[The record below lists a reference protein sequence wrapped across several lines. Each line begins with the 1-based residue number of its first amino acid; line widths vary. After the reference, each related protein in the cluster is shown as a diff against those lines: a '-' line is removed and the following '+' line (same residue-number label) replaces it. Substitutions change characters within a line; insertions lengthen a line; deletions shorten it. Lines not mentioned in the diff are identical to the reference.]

1 MGHRQQVIHGQ
12 RRLAAD
18 GGQRRILGCPSGPLA
33 VAGHRHQLH
42 IGQIALQPQRAL
54 RQRLR
59 MRHHLPDIGHLS
71 GPGHQHMSHRHRD
84 LGRDPQRRVQEQVLS
99 ARHRPLGRV
108 LDGHHPEI
116 HRPGF
121 RHPEH
126 VVDGRTGHPFHGI
139 AEARPHGLF
148 AERAPGAQE
157 SHPQR
162 PLQPPAGRHQLAPE
176 RTDRRIG
183 QRPGVGCLQLA
194 DDGRLPFGAVDRGI
208 VSALLQFTDALRQ
221 PRPLVDQRQQLLVQG
236 VDVLP
241 HPVDLIIRHLVPTL
255 LSCSSAH
262 ANPGAIDATAPHFD
276 RRFAPFLPRSLSE
289 L

>member
-1 MGHRQQVIHGQ
+1 
-12 RRLAAD
+12 
-18 GGQRRILGCPSGPLA
+18 
-33 VAGHRHQLH
+33 
-42 IGQIALQPQRAL
+42 
-54 RQRLR
+54 
-59 MRHHLPDIGHLS
+59 MRHHLPDIGHLA
-71 GPGHQHMSHRHRD
+71 GPGHQHVPHRHRD
-84 LGRDPQRRVQEQVLS
+84 LGRDPQRRVQEQVLGP
-99 ARHRPLGRV
+99 RHRPLGRV
-108 LDGHHPEI
+108 LDRHHPEI

-121 RHPEH
+121 RHPEN
-126 VVDGRTGHPFHGI
+126 VVDGRTGHAFHGV

-148 AERAPGAQE
+148 TERPPGPQE

-183 QRPGVGCLQLA
+183 QRSGVGCLQLA
-194 DDGRLPFGAVDRGI
+194 DDGRLPLGAVDRGI
-208 VSALLQFTDALRQ
+208 VGPLLQLTDALRQ

-255 LSCSSAH
+255 LSCLSAH
-262 ANPGAIDATAPHFD
+262 ANPGAIDANAPHSD